1 VLYHNIDPV
10 IFRIGPF
17 AMRWYG
23 LMYVFGFAS
32 SYLLAVWQLKK
43 KAFKITRD
51 HLDDLY
57 FYLILGL
64 IIGARLGYV
73 IFYNLGFYLQNP
85 LEIFV
90 LWHGGMS
97 FHGGLIGSFLAGSI
111 FIRRKKLSFFTIIDL
126 IVPTCP
132 PGLMFGRIGNFIN
145 GELYGKPSDV
155 PWAMIFPQGGNVAR
169 HPSQLYEAF
178 FEGIL
183 LFTIL
188 WIYKDRK
195 KREGDVFA
203 IFLILYGMFRIF
215 CELFR
220 EPDLPYGYILG
231 FLSMGQ
237 ALSAVMIIVGLLLKF
252 VYLPKVQNKQGQKL
266 RR

>member
-1 VLYHNIDPV
+1 MLYHNIDPV

-32 SYLLAVWQLKK
+32 SYLLAVYQLKK
-43 KAFKITRD
+43 KAFNITRTQ
-51 HLDDLY
+51 LDDLY

-64 IIGARLGYV
+64 IVGARLGYV
-73 IFYNLGFYLQNP
+73 IFYNLEFYLQNP
-85 LEIFV
+85 LEVFV

-97 FHGGLIGSFLAGSI
+97 FHGGLIGSFLAYYI
-111 FIRRKKLSFFTIIDL
+111 FIKRKKLGFFTILDL
-126 IVPTCP
+126 IVPTGP

-155 PWAMIFPQGGNVAR
+155 PWAMIFPQGGNVSR

-183 LFTIL
+183 LFIIL

-203 IFLILYGMFRIF
+203 LFLILYGVFRIF

-220 EPDLPYGYILG
+220 EPDFQVGYLLG
-231 FLSMGQ
+231 PISMGQ
-237 ALSAVMIIVGLLLKF
+237 VLSLAMIAIGLLLKF
-252 VYLPKVQNKQGQKL
+252 VYLPRVKGNEG
-266 RR
+266 RS

>member
-10 IFRIGPF
+10 IFRIGPL

-32 SYLLAVWQLKK
+32 SYLLAVHQLKN
-43 KAFKITRD
+43 KAIKLTRA

-57 FYLILGL
+57 FYLIVGL
-64 IIGARLGYV
+64 IVGARLGYV

-85 LEIFV
+85 LEFLMV
-90 LWHGGMS
+90 WHGGMS
-97 FHGGLIGSFLAGSI
+97 FHGGLIGSFLAGYI
-111 FIRRKKLSFFTIIDL
+111 FIRRKKLNFFSVVDL

-145 GELYGKPSDV
+145 GELFGKPSNA
-155 PWAMIFPQGGNVAR
+155 PWAMIFPQGGNVPR

-178 FEGIL
+178 LEGLL

-203 IFLILYGMFRIF
+203 LFLVLYGVFRIV

-252 VYLPKVQNKQGQKL
+252 VYLPRVKGKQG
-266 RR
+266 RS